1 MLGGTP
7 RTRTTG
13 DFDTYVVFCPIVPLT
28 SFTPLGPPDTTMVRL
43 NNPGNEPE
51 AEDETFPGEPVMTRG
66 SAAPGPV
73 NPSVGPLDGS
83 VDRYE
88 LHRPLGRGS
97 MGEVHLCRDGWIG
110 RDVAMKVLLPAHRP
124 DPQLRAR
131 FLREACVQGQ
141 LEHPS
146 IVPVYDLGVD
156 ETGAMYF
163 TMKRLRGMTLGEI
176 VRGLREKSPEV
187 TRQFPLRRL
196 LAAFASVCLT
206 MDFAH
211 SRGVLHRDLKPANVM
226 LGDFGEVYV
235 LDWGLAKLMELSDQ
249 DTSLAVRDPSSDE
262 IHTAAG
268 RILGTFGYMAPE
280 QALGKIAE
288 LDARSDVY
296 ALGALLFEILT
307 LTALHPKTSWNAM
320 LHSTLKGA
328 SARPSLRAPE
338 LDVPPELEAICVKAT
353 RTEPKERYQTARKLH
368 DAVEQFLNGDRDV
381 ELRRHLAAQHAEAA
395 TEAAA
400 KVASDSGPSESFRR
414 EALNE
419 VARSLALDPT
429 NEPAMRA
436 LAHVITAPPRE
447 VPREVTLDLEAA
459 ATGRIRHLLRDG
471 ALFDFAG
478 LALLTPI
485 AVWMGV
491 RNWPLLGAW
500 AALTVTSSAAKL
512 VASRRKARTSSA
524 VHLGAYAAYVLS
536 ILAYGCLSR
545 CFGPLIFTPGILA
558 VATFAY
564 CMSHDARYRFTVLLT
579 GCAGLLAPL
588 LLELSG
594 VLPASYAFDAAGMRV
609 LSGATRFPEVPT
621 LFALTIAGLFMI
633 LGAGFLMG
641 RIQRGLHEAELRS
654 HLHAWHLRQL
664 LPEEARAPVVR
675 ASSA

>member
-1 MLGGTP
+1 ME
-7 RTRTTG
+7 
-13 DFDTYVVFCPIVPLT
+13 
-28 SFTPLGPPDTTMVRL
+28 RL
-43 NNPGNEPE
+43 NNAGTTPEP
-51 AEDETFPGEPVMTRG
+51 EDETFPGEPAMVRG
-66 SAAPGPV
+66 SAAPEPV
-73 NPSVGPLDGS
+73 NPGAASLDGAA
-83 VDRYE
+83 DRYG

-97 MGEVHLCRDGWIG
+97 MGEVHLCRDAWIG

-156 ETGAMYF
+156 ATSAMYF
-163 TMKRLRGMTLGEI
+163 TMKRLRGLTLGEI
-176 VRGLREKSPEV
+176 IRGLREKSPEM

-206 MDFAH
+206 VDFAH
-211 SRGVLHRDLKPANVM
+211 SRGVLHRDLKPSNIM

-235 LDWGLAKLMELSDQ
+235 LDWGLAKLKELSDH
-249 DTSLAVRDPSSDE
+249 DAALAVRDPSSDE

-268 RILGTFGYMAPE
+268 RILGTFGYMPPE

-296 ALGALLFEILT
+296 ALGAVLFEILT
-307 LTALHPKTSWNAM
+307 HTTLHPKTSWNAM

-328 SARPSLRAPE
+328 AARPKERAPE

-353 RTEPKERYQTARKLH
+353 RIEAKDRYETARKLH
-368 DAVEQFLNGDRDV
+368 DAVEKFLDGDRDV
-381 ELRRHLAAQHAEAA
+381 ALRRQLASRHAEAA
-395 TEAAA
+395 TQAAA
-400 KVASDSGPSESFRR
+400 RVASDSGPSEIFRR

-419 VARSLALDPT
+419 VARTLALDPT

-447 VPREVTLDLEAA
+447 IPREVIIELQAA
-459 ATGRIRHLLRDG
+459 AAERQRGLLRDG
-471 ALFDFAG
+471 ARFDLIG
-478 LALLTPI
+478 MALLIPV
-485 AVWMGV
+485 AAWMGM
-491 RNWPLLGAW
+491 RSWKLLGAW
-500 AALTVTSSAAKL
+500 GVLTITSSMVKL
-512 VASRRKARTSSA
+512 LGSRGRGRTSSTM
-524 VHLGAYAAYVLS
+524 HLRAYSSYLLN

-545 CFGPLIFTPGILA
+545 AFGPLIFTPGLIA

-564 CMSHDARYRFTVLLT
+564 CMSQDARYRFTVMLT

-588 LLELSG
+588 LLELAG
-594 VLPASYAFDAAGMRV
+594 LLPRSYSFDAAGMRV
-609 LSGATRFPEVPT
+609 IPGAAYFPEVPT
-621 LFALTIAGLFMI
+621 LFSLTIAGLFMI
-633 LGAGFLMG
+633 LGAGLLMG
-641 RIQRGLHEAELRS
+641 RLQRGLGEAELRS

-664 LPEEARAPVVR
+664 LPEEARAPVLR
-675 ASSA
+675 APIA

>member
-1 MLGGTP
+1 MA
-7 RTRTTG
+7 
-13 DFDTYVVFCPIVPLT
+13 
-28 SFTPLGPPDTTMVRL
+28 RL
-43 NNPGNEPE
+43 NNAGNEPE
-51 AEDETFPGEPVMTRG
+51 ADDETFPGEPAMVRG

-73 NPSVGPLDGS
+73 NPAAGSIDGA

-97 MGEVHLCRDGWIG
+97 MGEVHLCHDAWVG

-156 ETGAMYF
+156 ATGAMYF

-176 VRGLREKSPEV
+176 IRGLREKSPEV
-187 TRQFPLRRL
+187 TRQFPQRRL

-211 SRGVLHRDLKPANVM
+211 SRGVLHRDLKPSNVM

-235 LDWGLAKLMELSDQ
+235 LDWGLAKLKEMSDHDAEQ
-249 DTSLAVRDPSSDE
+249 AVRDPSSDE

-280 QALGKIAE
+280 QALGKIAD
-288 LDARSDVY
+288 LDARTDVY
-296 ALGALLFEILT
+296 ALGAVLFEILT
-307 LTALHPKTSWNAM
+307 LTTLHPKTSWNAM

-328 SARPSLRAPE
+328 SARPSERAPE
-338 LDVPPELEAICVKAT
+338 RDVPPELEAICVKAT
-353 RTEPKERYQTARKLH
+353 RVEAKDRYQTARKLH
-368 DAVEQFLNGDRDV
+368 DAVEQFLDGDRDV
-381 ELRRHLAAQHAEAA
+381 ALRRQLAARHAEAA

-400 KVASDSGPSESFRR
+400 RVASDSGPSETFRR

-447 VPREVTLDLEAA
+447 IPREVIVDLQAA
-459 ATGRIRHLLRDG
+459 AADRQRRLLRDG
-471 ALFDFAG
+471 ARFDLVG
-478 LALLTPI
+478 VALLVPI
-485 AVWMGV
+485 AAWMGV
-491 RNWPLLGAW
+491 RSWKLMGAW
-500 AALTVTSSAAKL
+500 AVLMLTSSLVKL
-512 VASRRKARTSSA
+512 LASRRPARAAASTHLSA
-524 VHLGAYAAYVLS
+524 YGAYLLS

-545 CFGPLIFTPGILA
+545 AYGPLIFTPGLIA

-564 CMSHDARYRFTVLLT
+564 CMSQDARYRFTVTLT

-594 VLPASYAFDAAGMRV
+594 LLPRSYVFDAAGMRV
-609 LSGATRFPEVPT
+609 LPGAAYFPEVPT
-621 LFALTIAGLFMI
+621 LFALTVAGLFMI
-633 LGAGFLMG
+633 LGAGLLMS
-641 RIQRGLHEAELRS
+641 RLQRGLGEAELRY

-664 LPEEARAPVVR
+664 LPEEARTPVLR
-675 ASSA
+675 IPSA

>member
-1 MLGGTP
+1 MA
-7 RTRTTG
+7 
-13 DFDTYVVFCPIVPLT
+13 
-28 SFTPLGPPDTTMVRL
+28 RL
-43 NNPGNEPE
+43 NNAGNEPE
-51 AEDETFPGEPVMTRG
+51 ADEETFPGEPAMVRG

-73 NPSVGPLDGS
+73 NPGKGSLDGA
-83 VDRYE
+83 VERYE

-97 MGEVHLCRDGWIG
+97 MGEVHLCRDAWVG
-110 RDVAMKVLLPAHRP
+110 REVAMKVLLPAHRS

-131 FLREACVQGQ
+131 FLREVCVQGQ

-156 ETGAMYF
+156 ATGAMYF
-163 TMKRLRGMTLGEI
+163 TMKRLRGLTLGEI
-176 VRGLREKSPEV
+176 LRGLREKSPEV
-187 TRQFPLRRL
+187 IRQFPQRRL
-196 LAAFASVCLT
+196 LTAFASVCLT

-211 SRGVLHRDLKPANVM
+211 SRGVLHRDLKPSNVM

-235 LDWGLAKLMELSDQ
+235 LDWGLAKLRELSEHDAE
-249 DTSLAVRDPSSDE
+249 LAVRDPSSDE

-288 LDARSDVY
+288 LDERSDVY
-296 ALGALLFEILT
+296 ALGAVLFEILT
-307 LTALHPKTSWNAM
+307 LATLHPKTSWNAM

-328 SARPSLRAPE
+328 SARPSERAPD

-353 RTEPKERYQTARKLH
+353 RVEAKDRYQSARKLH
-368 DAVEQFLNGDRDV
+368 DAIEQFLNGDRDL
-381 ELRRHLAAQHAEAA
+381 ELRRRLASRHAEAA
-395 TEAAA
+395 TQAAA
-400 KVASDSGPSESFRR
+400 RVASDSGPSEIFRR

-447 VPREVTLDLEAA
+447 VPREVSTELEVAA
-459 ATGRIRHLLRDG
+459 IARHRRLLRDG
-471 ALFDFAG
+471 ARFDFAG
-478 LALLTPI
+478 VALLAPI
-485 AVWMGV
+485 AAWMGL
-491 RNWPLLGAW
+491 RSWKLLGAW
-500 AALTVTSSAAKL
+500 AVLTITSSLVKL
-512 VASRRKARTSSA
+512 LASRRSAQSSSSL
-524 VHLGAYAAYVLS
+524 HLSAY
-536 ILAYGCLSR
+536 LAYLLSMLAFGCLSR
-545 CFGPLIFTPGILA
+545 SFGPLIFTPGLIA

-564 CMSHDARYRFTVLLT
+564 SMSHDARYRFTVLLT

-594 VLPASYAFDAAGMRV
+594 ALPPSYSFDDAGMRIRV
-609 LSGATRFPEVPT
+609 DAARFPEIPT
-621 LFALTIAGLFMI
+621 LFALTVAGLFMI
-633 LGAGFLMG
+633 LGAGLLMG
-641 RIQRGLHEAELRS
+641 RLQRGLREAELRS

-664 LPEEARAPVVR
+664 LPEEARPPVLR